1 MDLNKIP
8 ERSEIPEEFTWD
20 LRDLF
25 PDDESWAQEYR
36 ALTACTGQLAAF
48 AGTLGERPGRLLDWL
63 KLNDELAVRLEK
75 LMGYA
80 SCRSDQNLADSSALD
95 RRSKATACAVA
106 AAGASAFATPEI
118 LAIDDET
125 LAGFFAACPALETY
139 RRPLERVRRMRAH
152 ILSAQEETLLAALG
166 EVADGPDT
174 IGSALR
180 NADLRF
186 DDAIDSTGV
195 AHPLSA
201 GTFGPLMES
210 PDRALR
216 KSAFDNCYRRYGE
229 LKNTVAATLDAQ
241 FKTLRF
247 FASAR
252 HYASTLEASL
262 DANEV
267 PVCVYDNLIEAVHQN
282 LDKMYRYV
290 ALRKRLLGVDELH
303 MYDVYTPVV
312 PDAAVK
318 IPYADAKDIV
328 LEALSVLGEDYVALL
343 RRGFDGRWIDVYENR
358 GKRSGAYSSGSSRP
372 HPYVLLNHKDTLDSL
387 FTIAHEM
394 GHALHSYHSCANQPV
409 CSSDYVIFVAEV
421 ASTCNE
427 ILLMRHLLGKT
438 ADKKQHAYLINHFLD
453 QFKATVYRQTM
464 FAEFEREMGRMA
476 EAGEALTA
484 DALCEKYLALNKL
497 YFGPDMVS
505 DEGIALEWARIPH
518 FFYNYYVYQYATGF
532 SAAAALA
539 ERILSLGEPAV
550 ADYKRFLSGGSS
562 ADPIALLKLAG
573 VDMSTPEPVN
583 AALRL
588 FGELVEELENLSF
601 S

>member
-1 MDLNKIP
+1 
-8 ERSEIPEEFTWD
+8 
-20 LRDLF
+20 
-25 PDDESWAQEYR
+25 
-36 ALTACTGQLAAF
+36 
-48 AGTLGERPGRLLDWL
+48 
-63 KLNDELAVRLEK
+63 
-75 LMGYA
+75 
-80 SCRSDQNLADSSALD
+80 
-95 RRSKATACAVA
+95 
-106 AAGASAFATPEI
+106 
-118 LAIDDET
+118 
-125 LAGFFAACPALETY
+125 
-139 RRPLERVRRMRAH
+139 MRAH

-186 DDAIDSTGV
+186 DDAIDSEGV

-210 PDRALR
+210 ADRALR

-290 ALRKRLLGVDELH
+290 ALRKRLLGVEELH

-318 IPYADAKDIV
+318 IPYSDAKDIV
-328 LEALSVLGEDYVALL
+328 LEALSVLGEDYTALL

-409 CSSDYVIFVAEV
+409 CTSDYVIFVAEV

-438 ADKKQHAYLINHFLD
+438 ADKKQRAYLINHFLD

-464 FAEFEREMGRMA
+464 FAEFERELGRMA

-505 DEGIALEWARIPH
+505 DGGIALEWARIPH

>member
-75 LMGYA
+75 LLGYA
-80 SCRSDQNLADSSALD
+80 SCKSDQNLADSSALD

-125 LAGFFAACPALETY
+125 LEGFFAACPALETY
-139 RRPLERVRRMRAH
+139 RRPLERIRRMRAH

-186 DDAIDSTGV
+186 DDAIDSEGA

-252 HYASTLEASL
+252 RYASTLEASL

-267 PVCVYDNLIEAVHQN
+267 PVCVYDNLIEAVHLN

-318 IPYADAKDIV
+318 IPYGEAKDLV
-328 LEALSVLGEDYVALL
+328 LEARRMGFRIVNVVTNGTLSADLPEADLVLLSLDGDRERHNEIRGDTYDTILANVAAAPAGNVCLYMAINRINRDCVRHVCRLARDTPHVRAVSFNFHTPYPDTAGLALTTEQKRACCADIAAMMDEGAPVFNLRSVLPYVAEGRFPAPCRQCVVVEGGRLSVC
-343 RRGFDGRWIDVYENR
+343 GRCIDVPGLCEKCGY
-358 GKRSGAYSSGSSRP
+358 
-372 HPYVLLNHKDTLDSL
+372 
-387 FTIAHEM
+387 F
-394 GHALHSYHSCANQPV
+394 
-409 CSSDYVIFVAEV
+409 FVAEYTLAFRGRPRIV
-421 ASTCNE
+421 
-427 ILLMRHLLGKT
+427 
-438 ADKKQHAYLINHFLD
+438 LD
-453 QFKATVYRQTM
+453 MLRTYTR
-464 FAEFEREMGRMA
+464 
-476 EAGEALTA
+476 
-484 DALCEKYLALNKL
+484 
-497 YFGPDMVS
+497 
-505 DEGIALEWARIPH
+505 
-518 FFYNYYVYQYATGF
+518 YV
-532 SAAAALA
+532 
-539 ERILSLGEPAV
+539 
-550 ADYKRFLSGGSS
+550 
-562 ADPIALLKLAG
+562 
-573 VDMSTPEPVN
+573 
-583 AALRL
+583 
-588 FGELVEELENLSF
+588 
-601 S
+601 